1 MKPTNKMN
9 TTTTTEQPATVK
21 QTFALFVATEHD
33 FRPLNLSKEK
43 ASQLIAA
50 CQPLRGNKP
59 AAYALCLSMLN
70 GEQLPPP
77 PAEIN
82 IKTKV
87 VNFGQIWDEAHAAG
101 MEAYNAYNGGWYPC
115 GFASVIIKPATS
127 PFAKW
132 CRKNKGSSKSYYG
145 GEEIWVGLGSQI
157 MYQKAAYASAFAG
170 VLQKHGIDA
179 RVKTAVD

>member
-1 MKPTNKMN
+1 MN
-9 TTTTTEQPATVK
+9 LTAAMAGTM
-21 QTFALFVATEHD
+21 
-33 FRPLNLSKEK
+33 LS
-43 ASQLIAA
+43 SVQN
-50 CQPLRGNKP
+50 LRGNKP

-87 VNFGQIWDEAHAAG
+87 VNFGQIWNEAHAAG
-101 MEAYNAYNGGWYPC
+101 QAAYDAYNGGWYPC

-132 CRKNKGSSKSYYG
+132 CRKNKGTSKYYYG
-145 GEEIWVGLGSQI
+145 GEEIWVDGATQS
-157 MYQKAAYASAFAG
+157 MDQKAAYASAFAG